1 VEKKKRKIL
10 INQDY
15 AFDAIIQIH
24 LPWKQFLDL
33 TLVMIMYGIVL
44 YLNRP
49 KFQIKITP
57 CYILYKASCFCV
69 SFINT
74 NTTF

>member
-1 VEKKKRKIL
+1 VEKKKRKIF

-44 YLNRP
+44 YF
-49 KFQIKITP
+49 K
-57 CYILYKASCFCV
+57 
-69 SFINT
+69 
-74 NTTF
+74 